1 MAQRPLLVGAWE
13 EVVAQRPMLVGASQ
27 EVVAQRPLLVG
38 AWQEVVAQR
47 PLLVGACQ
55 EVVAPR
61 HPPTT
66 STVQPT
72 CPLRPA
78 RGRSLVA
85 PPEGHQTYSEEAREA
100 PPWRTP

>member
-13 EVVAQRPMLVGASQ
+13 EVVAQRPMLVGAWQ

-47 PLLVGACQ
+47 PLLAGAK
-55 EVVAPR
+55 
-61 HPPTT
+61 PP
-66 STVQPT
+66 S
-72 CPLRPA
+72 A
-78 RGRSLVA
+78 
-85 PPEGHQTYSEEAREA
+85 EGHQTYSEEAREA